1 MNETRSQTIEGIQKL
16 AAGLIATS
24 TAGHK
29 LCLIGG
35 FRYRL
40 LSHSCR
46 TSTDIDYHWD
56 GDLDGKQ
63 MEIVG
68 LLRSKLLPE
77 VKRRFGYEGTVSQA
91 TGPDADSPFVRT
103 VSAAFYRMGEEP
115 DRIELPVEITSI
127 PCLDAPVVRT
137 VSGTVYL
144 TASDADMIESKVI
157 ALFNRV
163 YLEAR
168 DILDL
173 FLFQDSFSADSAK
186 RLRTKFVTLQ
196 ISPAAVVERS
206 ARLLTNRVVHA
217 RAIDEIIDDQVDAAV
232 AANLRASGGGIM
244 IFDAV
249 VNLLADKL
257 GIPKGCG
264 T

>member
-1 MNETRSQTIEGIQKL
+1 MKTARYQTIEEIQRL

-24 TAGHK
+24 TAGHR

-40 LSHSCR
+40 LSQSCR
-46 TSTDIDYHWD
+46 TSLDVDYHWD
-56 GDLDGKQ
+56 GDLNGKQ
-63 MEIVG
+63 MELAD
-68 LLRSKLLPE
+68 LLRRKLLPE
-77 VKRRFGYEGTVSQA
+77 VKRRFGYEGTVSPA
-91 TGPDADSPFVRT
+91 TGPGADSPFVRT
-103 VSAAFYRMGEEP
+103 VLAAFYRTGEAP
-115 DRIELPVEITSI
+115 DRIEIPVEITTI

-144 TASDADMIESKVI
+144 TTSDADMIESKVI
-157 ALFNRV
+157 ALFNRL
-163 YLEAR
+163 YLEER

-173 FLFQDSFSADSAK
+173 FLFQDSFVADSAR
-186 RLRTKFVTLQ
+186 RLRTKLATLQ

-206 ARLLTNRVVHA
+206 ARLLTNRVMHA
-217 RAIDEIIDDQVDAAV
+217 RAIDEIIEEQVDAAV
-232 AANLRASGGGIM
+232 AANLRASGGGSM

-249 VNLLADKL
+249 VNLLTDKL
-257 GIPKGCG
+257 EIPKGFA